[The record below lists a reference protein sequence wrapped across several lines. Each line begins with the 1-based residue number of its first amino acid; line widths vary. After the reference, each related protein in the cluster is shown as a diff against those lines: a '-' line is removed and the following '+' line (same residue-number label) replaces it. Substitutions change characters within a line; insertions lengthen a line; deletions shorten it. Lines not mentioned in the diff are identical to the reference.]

1 MFQKNVRVEAGLRML
16 VSQVKLVGCL
26 TAVTSSLYL
35 LLYLTLPRQ
44 ESCRTSPWPG
54 ERALHQFQELRVTD
68 PSESPTTETSSE
80 IFGTR
85 NLSVLVRPERRTVLV
100 EPETV
105 CQDNTTTTTTLLIAV
120 FSAPGNSVARAVVR

>member
-1 MFQKNVRVEAGLRML
+1 MFQKNVRAEAGLRMM

-35 LLYLTLPRQ
+35 LIYLTLPRQ

-54 ERALHQFQELRVTD
+54 ERTLHHFQELTVKD
-68 PSESPTTETSSE
+68 HSESPTTETSPE
-80 IFGTR
+80 IFRTR
-85 NLSVLVRPERRTVLV
+85 NMSVLVRPERRTVLV

-105 CQDNTTTTTTLLIAV
+105 CQDNTTTTLLIAV